1 MSNNTRSVRPGHG
14 SRSTLGLTPSH
25 GPVRPETGSRPT
37 RPRPGPVRLGRGTYL
52 FLNVIERVGRV
63 YGIADEDDVRVGV
76 RERSKAAGGYQ
87 RGLLT
92 FPTSARTR
100 SPPGRRYPTARALP
114 FYHRLRRLPR
124 SFQTRSGRR
133 PAGKRRSP
141 PGRRVR
147 TSGNMPFE
155 KTISRHVLPAAP
167 SPTMTCAIAVS
178 PDGISGGND
187 AASTLPTYELASD
200 LLRAGQR
207 MHAVA
212 AAGRTKSLIVSSAAA
227 IRSRRGS
234 RKDPSHLALARSMHR
249 GGLAARRRFGVIV
262 WRCVLSSLART

>member
-1 MSNNTRSVRPGHG
+1 MSNNTRSVRPGHR
-14 SRSTLGLTPSH
+14 SRSTSQGLTPSH

-37 RPRPGPVRLGRGTYL
+37 RPTPRPGPVQLARGTYL
-52 FLNVIERVGRV
+52 FLNVIERIGRV
-63 YGIADEDDVRVGV
+63 YGVADKDDVRVGV

-87 RGLLT
+87 RCLLT

-100 SPPGRRYPTARALP
+100 SPPGQRYPTARALP

-141 PGRRVR
+141 PGQRVR

-178 PDGISGGND
+178 LDGISGGND
-187 AASTLPTYELASD
+187 AASTLATYELASD

-212 AAGRTKSLIVSSAAA
+212 ARDAQ
-227 IRSRRGS
+227 
-234 RKDPSHLALARSMHR
+234 SHS
-249 GGLAARRRFGVIV
+249 
-262 WRCVLSSLART
+262 